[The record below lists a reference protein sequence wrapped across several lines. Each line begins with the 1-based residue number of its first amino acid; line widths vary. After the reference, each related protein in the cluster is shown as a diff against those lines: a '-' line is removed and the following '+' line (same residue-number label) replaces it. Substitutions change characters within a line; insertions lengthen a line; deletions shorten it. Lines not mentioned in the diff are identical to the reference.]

1 MPGVITVPDFIR
13 ETREDYT
20 SPTTSTFVNRIP
32 QCRETVNRIDE
43 VRICKRVNLLHQ
55 RGDHPIPVSRSEWV
69 SETHK
74 LYNIWA
80 CPTACLCLSARQQHS
95 SQAATAHTQVRF
107 LFITQKTCNY
117 NVYIRYPLSTPNTHS
132 MLTLGWKW

>member
-1 MPGVITVPDFIR
+1 MRMPGVITVPDFIR

-69 SETHK
+69 SERHK

-80 CPTACLCLSARQQHS
+80 CPTACQQDSRIAHRQPQLTHKPGFSLSHRKHAITMFILDIHYQLP
-95 SQAATAHTQVRF
+95 TLTQ
-107 LFITQKTCNY
+107 C
-117 NVYIRYPLSTPNTHS
+117 
-132 MLTLGWKW
+132 